1 MLLAVLLTLRIA
13 HAAYFT
19 QFSMR
24 EPDHDPCYESTGR
37 PVRCVPE
44 FINAAFGKPVIATST
59 CGMNGPSRYCT
70 VKEGTDGISRERC
83 EVCDDSRQSLSH
95 PASLLTDLNSP
106 GNMTCW
112 VSEPSLTEH
121 NVSLTLSLGKKYE
134 LTYISMYFCSR
145 MPDSMALYKSAD
157 HGRTWIPFQYY
168 SSNCNYMFGRE
179 PDVVITK
186 HNEQEAVCTDPH
198 KIAPRGNRVAF
209 PFLENRPSAIFFESS
224 PVLQD
229 WVTATDI
236 RIQFTRL
243 TADQA
248 NLLAA
253 SNDVNDLFANI
264 STAAVD
270 DTTKQRSFY
279 AMGELAVGG
288 RCKCNGH
295 ASRCIYDKMGKFT
308 CDCKHNTAGTECET
322 CKPFH
327 FDRPWGRATSQTA
340 NACVACNCNLHAKR
354 CRFDQELYRLSG
366 NRSGGVCINCRHNT
380 IGRNCHLCK
389 PGYFRDTGKPI
400 TNKRACKNCG
410 CHPVGS
416 LSKSCNQT
424 SGQCVCKLG
433 VTGQTCNRCAK
444 GYQQSRSTVTPCIRL
459 PVKGGGIVK
468 GSSEQGDCGKCRIV
482 PKRLNQKKYCKR
494 DYALQV
500 LVMSKEMVDNWVR
513 YRVLVEHVFKR
524 GVRGRRGETYLW
536 MSPRLVHC
544 KCPKIRTGRRYIL
557 LGNDDASSKWQG
569 NVLNEK
575 SLLMEWDEHMKD
587 KVLRFFKRDKLGQ
600 CSISRRM

>member
-1 MLLAVLLTLRIA
+1 
-13 HAAYFT
+13 
-19 QFSMR
+19 
-24 EPDHDPCYESTGR
+24 
-37 PVRCVPE
+37 
-44 FINAAFGKPVIATST
+44 
-59 CGMNGPSRYCT
+59 
-70 VKEGTDGISRERC
+70 
-83 EVCDDSRQSLSH
+83 
-95 PASLLTDLNSP
+95 
-106 GNMTCW
+106 
-112 VSEPSLTEH
+112 
-121 NVSLTLSLGKKYE
+121 
-134 LTYISMYFCSR
+134 
-145 MPDSMALYKSAD
+145 
-157 HGRTWIPFQYY
+157 
-168 SSNCNYMFGRE
+168 
-179 PDVVITK
+179 
-186 HNEQEAVCTDPH
+186 
-198 KIAPRGNRVAF
+198 
-209 PFLENRPSAIFFESS
+209 
-224 PVLQD
+224 
-229 WVTATDI
+229 
-236 RIQFTRL
+236 
-243 TADQA
+243 
-248 NLLAA
+248 
-253 SNDVNDLFANI
+253 
-264 STAAVD
+264 
-270 DTTKQRSFY
+270 
-279 AMGELAVGG
+279 
-288 RCKCNGH
+288 
-295 ASRCIYDKMGKFT
+295 
-308 CDCKHNTAGTECET
+308 
-322 CKPFH
+322 
-327 FDRPWGRATSQTA
+327 
-340 NACVACNCNLHAKR
+340 LHAKR

>member
-1 MLLAVLLTLRIA
+1 MLLAVLFSLHA
-13 HAAYFT
+13 AQAAYFS

-44 FINAAFGKPVIATST
+44 FINAAFGKPVIASDT
-59 CGMNGPSRYCT
+59 CGMNGPSRFCT
-70 VKEGTDGISRERC
+70 IKEGADGIMRERC
-83 EVCDDSRQSLSH
+83 EVCDASVLGQSH

-112 VSEPSLTEH
+112 VSEPSLIPH
-121 NVSLTLSLGKKYE
+121 NVSLTLSLGKKFE

-145 MPDSMALYKSAD
+145 LPDSMALYKSTD
-157 HGRTWIPFQYY
+157 HGKTWIPFQYY
-168 SSNCNYMFGRE
+168 SSDCKNMFGKAT
-179 PDVVITK
+179 DVAITK
-186 HNEQEAVCTDPH
+186 HNEQEAVCTNAH
-198 KIAPRGNRVAF
+198 NIAPGGNRIAF
-209 PFLENRPSAIFFESS
+209 PFLENRPSALLFETS

-236 RIQFTRL
+236 RIVFTRL
-243 TADQA
+243 SADQTS
-248 NLLAA
+248 LFGA
-253 SNDVNDLFANI
+253 SNDVNDMPSNATEDNL
-264 STAAVD
+264 
-270 DTTKQRSFY
+270 KQRYFY

-295 ASRCIYDKMGKFT
+295 ASRCIFDKMGRFT

-327 FDRPWGRATSQTA
+327 FDRPWGRATSHNA

-389 PGYFRDTGKPI
+389 PGFYRDTSKPI
-400 TNKRACKNCG
+400 TNKKACKSCG

-424 SGQCVCKLG
+424 SGQCVCKPG

-459 PVKGGGIVK
+459 PVKGVGSVT
-468 GSSEQGDCGKCRIV
+468 GSSEQGDCPKCRVV

-494 DYALQV
+494 DYALQIFV
-500 LVMSKEMVDNWVR
+500 TGREMVDGWAR
-513 YRVLVEHVFKR
+513 YRVVIENVFKR
-524 GVRGRRGETYLW
+524 GMRGRRGETSLW
-536 MSPRLVHC
+536 MSSHSVMC
-544 KCPKIRTGRRYIL
+544 KCPKIRVGRRYIL
-557 LGNDDASSKWQG
+557 LGKDDEENNRQG
-569 NVLNEK
+569 YVVNGKTVLT
-575 SLLMEWDEHMKD
+575 EWDEDTMD
-587 KVLRFFKRDKLGQ
+587 KVLRFAKRDKLGQ
-600 CSISRRM
+600 CPGVRRY